1 MAQVLSGWTLGQD
14 GCGLCGLG
22 ICSPRVPPSFIVP
35 RGWSAKGAAEGI
47 LDGLGIPDP
56 VSSEETPQ

>member
-1 MAQVLSGWTLGQD
+1 MAGPWGKRDVVSVAW
-14 GCGLCGLG
+14 G
-22 ICSPRVPPSFIVP
+22 ICRSLVPPSYMVP

-47 LDGLGIPDP
+47 LDGLQIPDP